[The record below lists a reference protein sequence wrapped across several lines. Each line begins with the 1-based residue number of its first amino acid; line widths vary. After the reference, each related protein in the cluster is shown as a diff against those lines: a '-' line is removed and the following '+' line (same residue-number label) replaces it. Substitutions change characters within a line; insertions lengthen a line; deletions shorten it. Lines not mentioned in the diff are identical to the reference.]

1 MKNFL
6 KTISIF
12 TMALLIA
19 SCGGGSTD
27 EHDEHGEE
35 EGHHEEHENANTATL
50 TAEQMLSIGLE
61 LGSIEK
67 KQLTSSLKA
76 NGILKVPNQNRASIT
91 SPLGGIIQ
99 SILIQPGTTVKK
111 GQAIATITDPGFIKL
126 QEDFL
131 STSAKA
137 DLALK
142 EYNRQKE
149 LNQGN
154 VGSGKTLEQSETD
167 MNVLNAQRASLQKQL
182 ELTGVNTK
190 TLTSDNISSVLTVRS
205 PINGSVSHVE
215 VNIGSSVEPG
225 TVIAEVVDNS
235 QLHVDL
241 FVYEK
246 DLSKL
251 QVGQTIH
258 FTLTNNAGKE
268 YDAKIYGIGNTF
280 EENTQSIAVHAEVEG
295 DKTGLI
301 DGMSITALVSLE
313 DATVDAVPTDAIAN
327 FQGQDFIFIVTDA
340 HSEEEHHD
348 GDSTNAGEA
357 EHRHDEHGHDHAEGE
372 EHAED
377 TTGALTFEKIPVR
390 KGTTDVGYSEI
401 TLLQEIPAN
410 SRIVT
415 KGAFFVLAKMTNQ
428 GEGHSH

>member
-6 KTISIF
+6 KTLSIF
-12 TMALLIA
+12 FVTMLLL
-19 SCGGGSTD
+19 SCGGGTTE

-76 NGILKVPNQNRASIT
+76 NGILNVPNQNKASIT
-91 SPLGGIIQ
+91 SPLGGVIQ
-99 SILIQPGTTVKK
+99 TILVQPGNTITK
-111 GQAIATITDPGFIKL
+111 GQSIATIADPGFIKL
-126 QEDFL
+126 QEEFL
-131 STSAKA
+131 SVSAQA

-142 EYNRQKE
+142 EFKRQTE
-149 LNQGN
+149 LNKGN
-154 VGSGKTLEQSETD
+154 VGSTKTLEQSETD
-167 MNVLNAQRASLQKQL
+167 LKVLNAKRASLQKQL

-190 TLTSDNISSVLTVRS
+190 SLTSDNISSVLTIRS
-205 PINGSVSHVE
+205 PIAGAVSHVE
-215 VNIGSSVEPG
+215 VNIGSNVEPG

-235 QLHVDL
+235 QLHLDL

-251 QVGQTIH
+251 QVGQIIH

-280 EENTQSIAVHAEVEG
+280 EENTQAIAVHAEVQG

-301 DGMSITALVSLE
+301 DGMNITALVSLE

-327 FQGQDFIFIVTDA
+327 FQGQDFIFIVTDE
-340 HSEEEHHD
+340 HSEEEHHHD
-348 GDSTNAGEA
+348 GDSAAETEGE
-357 EHRHDEHGHDHAEGE
+357 HSHDEHGHEHGE
-372 EHAED
+372 SEVYTD
-377 TTGALTFEKIPVR
+377 TTGSLTFEKIPVR